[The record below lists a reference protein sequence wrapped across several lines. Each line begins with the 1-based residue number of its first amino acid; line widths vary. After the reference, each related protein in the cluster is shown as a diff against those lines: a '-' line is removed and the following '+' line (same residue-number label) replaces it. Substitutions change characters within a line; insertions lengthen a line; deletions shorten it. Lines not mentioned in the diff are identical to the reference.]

1 MAGTDLY
8 SPGPHRRTWAFL
20 TIPLVWLFIYAG
32 VWVSGKIARVFGLYV
47 SAASGRWQ
55 DNLTALF
62 ASGPVLLL
70 LWLWLRLFERRPLS
84 SVGLGSWQGKR
95 FGMGFLSGVL
105 VVVLAVVQIGLIAQ
119 YEITG
124 LGAWYDHLT
133 PTWLFASLLAIIG
146 TILQATVTEA
156 LFRGWMLQNTAG
168 RWGGVLAVVFN
179 IAACLLIQGGPGA
192 LRSPETMLGVTNIAI
207 LSAYMCLRAMRDQ
220 SLWGICGFHAAWN
233 LTMGWG
239 LGLTVDGGRLNITPA
254 LLKIEAPV
262 EDIWLWSGGDF
273 GPNASI
279 IMTGMAMVLVG
290 TCLTGKRRGPKQA
303 APVRESYETI
313 IDH

>member
-32 VWVSGKIARVFGLYV
+32 VWVSGKIAGVFGLYV

-70 LWLWLRLFERRPLS
+70 LWLWLRYFEGRLLPS
-84 SVGLGSWQGKR
+84 IGLGAWQGKR
-95 FGMGFLSGVL
+95 FGMGFLSGFVMIAI
-105 VVVLAVVQIGLIAQ
+105 VVAAIALTGGLEVIGP
-119 YEITG
+119 
-124 LGAWYDHLT
+124 GAWYDHLT
-133 PTWLFASLLAIIG
+133 PTWLLASVLAIIG
-146 TILQATVTEA
+146 TIFQATVTEA
-156 LFRGWMLQNTAG
+156 MFRGWMLQTAAG
-168 RWGGVLAVVFN
+168 QWGAVPAVAFN
-179 IAACLLIQGGPGA
+179 IIACLVVQGGFGA
-192 LRSPETMLGVTNIAI
+192 LRSPEAMLGIINIAI
-207 LSAYMCLRAMRDQ
+207 LSWYMCLRAMRDQ
-220 SLWGICGFHAAWN
+220 SLWGVCGFHAAWN

-239 LGLTVDGGRLNITPA
+239 LGLNVDGGRLNITPG
-254 LLKIEAPV
+254 LLKVESLPEEAW
-262 EDIWLWSGGDF
+262 IWTGGDY

-279 IMTGMAMVLVG
+279 MMTSVAILLVL
-290 TCLTGKRRGPKQA
+290 TCFSGRKKGPKAA